1 MDILTML
8 NFGVLYTLIFGII
21 ATIFFYILYNHVI
34 AKFSKNYDNF
44 IKILRN
50 VKDNDMNFMNFGYW
64 DEKDINLTEANRRL
78 CDFVIDKADI
88 KHKKFLDIGC
98 GYGEQDFYWNK
109 KYGYKIDAIDI
120 SKKQISY
127 AKNKSKITENK
138 HVNFLQG
145 DATDLPFKEKSYH
158 NIICLESAFHYN
170 PRKDFFDESYRILKD
185 NDSELVIADIVLKN
199 KNYGYLQSGFVN
211 FFKEL
216 LSVPEDNLIIV
227 DEYVK
232 DLQDSG
238 FEVRKFNIT
247 DKTFK
252 PYFTNFIKNHRFSFA
267 IYNKLIQVICN
278 NLDYVPFE
286 YYIFKCKKLKK

>member
-1 MDILTML
+1 MNYQKDKEIEKKRYNSRASKVSNSIKTFSIQSIPKFLRKPYEIYYMRL
-8 NFGVLYTLIFGII
+8 NQY
-21 ATIFFYILYNHVI
+21 
-34 AKFSKNYDNF
+34 
-44 IKILRN
+44 
-50 VKDNDMNFMNFGYW
+50 
-64 DEKDINLTEANRRL
+64 
-78 CDFVIDKADI
+78 IDKKTSVLELAAGMGEHTQTLVNIGAELTVTDISEESLKNIKKVYENKLETKVADI
-88 KHKKFLDIGC
+88 
-98 GYGEQDFYWNK
+98 
-109 KYGYKIDAIDI
+109 
-120 SKKQISY
+120 
-127 AKNKSKITENK
+127 EN
-138 HVNFLQG
+138 
-145 DATDLPFKEKSYH
+145 LPFKDKSYH

-216 LSVPEDNLIIV
+216 LSVPEDNLIVV